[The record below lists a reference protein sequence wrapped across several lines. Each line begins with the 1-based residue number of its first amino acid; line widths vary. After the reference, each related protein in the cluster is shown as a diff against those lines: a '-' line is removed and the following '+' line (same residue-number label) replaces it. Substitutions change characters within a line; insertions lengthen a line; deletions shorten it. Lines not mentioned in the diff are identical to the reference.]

1 MSIITELASPI
12 TLLILSFGY
21 LCGSIPFGLVLTR
34 VFAGTDIRTVGSGN
48 IGATNVLRTGNR
60 VLAFAT
66 LLLDAGKGAA
76 AIYLVMVATS
86 HELAG
91 LAGAGAVLGHCFP
104 VWLRFAGGKGVAT
117 SMAVIAAVSWQAG
130 ILMALSWLL
139 VARISGYSSLAAL
152 LGFVVASLFAMTLPT
167 LTTGIIIFV
176 GIVSWGRH
184 HENIRRLLAGTES
197 KISLSRSKS

>member
-1 MSIITELASPI
+1 MSIISELASPL

-66 LLLDAGKGAA
+66 LLLDAAKGAA

>member
-1 MSIITELASPI
+1 MSIITELTSPI

-104 VWLRFAGGKGVAT
+104 VWLHFAGGKGVAT

-139 VARISGYSSLAAL
+139 VAWISGYSSLAAL
-152 LGFVVASLFAMTLPT
+152 LGFVFAGLFAMTLPP

-197 KISLSRSKS
+197 KISLSHSKS

>member
-1 MSIITELASPI
+1 MSIITELTSPI

-76 AIYLVMVATS
+76 AIYLVTVATS

-139 VARISGYSSLAAL
+139 VARMTGYSSLAAL
-152 LGFVVASLFAMTLPT
+152 LGFVVAGLFAMTLPP

>member
-1 MSIITELASPI
+1 MSIITELTSPI

-76 AIYLVMVATS
+76 AIYLVMVATL

-139 VARISGYSSLAAL
+139 VAWISGYSSLAAL
-152 LGFVVASLFAMTLPT
+152 LGFVVAGLFAMTLPP

>member
-1 MSIITELASPI
+1 MSIISELASPI

-66 LLLDAGKGAA
+66 LLLDAAKGAA

-91 LAGAGAVLGHCFP
+91 LAGASAVLGHCFP

-152 LGFVVASLFAMTLPT
+152 LGFVIASLFAMTLPP

-184 HENIRRLLAGTES
+184 HENIRRLFAGTES

>member
-1 MSIITELASPI
+1 MSTITELTSPI
-12 TLLILSFGY
+12 TFLILSFGY

-34 VFAGTDIRTVGSGN
+34 VFAGTDLRTVGSGN

-130 ILMALSWLL
+130 ILIALSWLL

-152 LGFVVASLFAMTLPT
+152 LGFVVASLFAMTLPP

-184 HENIRRLLAGTES
+184 HENIGRLLAGTES

>member
-76 AIYLVMVATS
+76 AIYLVMVTTS

-130 ILMALSWLL
+130 ILMALSWIL

-152 LGFVVASLFAMTLPT
+152 LGFVVASLFAMTLPP

-184 HENIRRLLAGTES
+184 HENIRRLFAGTES

>member
-1 MSIITELASPI
+1 MSIISELASPI

-21 LCGSIPFGLVLTR
+21 LCGSIPFGLVLTK

-76 AIYLVMVATS
+76 GIYLVMVATS

-152 LGFVVASLFAMTLPT
+152 LGFVVASLFAMTLPP

>member
-1 MSIITELASPI
+1 MSIISELASPL

-21 LCGSIPFGLVLTR
+21 LCGSIPFGLVLTK

-76 AIYLVMVATS
+76 GIYLVMVATS

-152 LGFVVASLFAMTLPT
+152 LGFVVAGLFAMTLPP

-197 KISLSRSKS
+197 KSSLSRSKS

>member
-1 MSIITELASPI
+1 MSIISELASPL

-66 LLLDAGKGAA
+66 LLLDAAKGAA

-130 ILMALSWLL
+130 ILMALSWIL

>member
-1 MSIITELASPI
+1 MSIISELASPI

-66 LLLDAGKGAA
+66 LLLDASKGAA

-152 LGFVVASLFAMTLPT
+152 LGFVVASLFAMTLPP

>member
-86 HELAG
+86 NELAG

-152 LGFVVASLFAMTLPT
+152 LGFVVASLFAMSLPP

-197 KISLSRSKS
+197 KISPSRSKY